1 MWRVRI
7 VARVG
12 TLDLDVDLDGDM
24 RPVALVGPNGS
35 GKTTLLRLIAG
46 AQRPRSGTIVLGG
59 ETLFDHAAGVDV
71 PIERRRVAYLPQGY
85 GLFPHLRVLD
95 NVAFG
100 LAHVQRPRPREEQR
114 ALARTMLEDLGAGTL
129 AARYPRHLSGGEQQR
144 VALARALV
152 VDPAILLLDEP
163 MAAMDIALRRK
174 VRRFLA
180 TWLAAQRRP
189 AIVVTHDVRDVLALR
204 ATVCAIE
211 DGQVVQRGEV
221 EAIRAAP
228 ATDFLAE
235 FVGAG
240 LDGVDADLHGVDAP
254 SYDASSP

>member
-12 TLDLDVDLDGDM
+12 PLDLDVELEGDA

-35 GKTTLLRLIAG
+35 GKTTLLRMIAG
-46 AQRPRSGTIVLGG
+46 AQRPERGTVALGDR
-59 ETLFDHAAGVDV
+59 TLYDGAAGIDT
-71 PIERRRVAYLPQGY
+71 PIEGRRVAYLPQGY

-100 LAHVQRPRPREEQR
+100 LAHVDRPRERSER
-114 ALARTMLEDLGAGTL
+114 RRLALGMLAELGADHL

-152 VDPAILLLDEP
+152 IDPAILLLDEP
-163 MAAMDIALRRK
+163 MAALDTAHRRK
-174 VRRFLA
+174 VRLFLS

-189 AIVVTHDVRDVLALR
+189 AIVVTHDVRDVLALD
-204 ATVCAIE
+204 ATICAL
-211 DGQVVQRGEV
+211 DGGRVVQRGSV
-221 EAIRAAP
+221 EEIRAMP
-228 ATDFLAE
+228 ATEFLAE
-235 FVGAG
+235 FVGAD
-240 LDGVDADLHGVDAP
+240 LGVVVAGADAP
-254 SYDASSP
+254 GR